1 MDLQR
6 LEEVIMV
13 AQGAPGNGG
22 SKAQANAML
31 DSLRH
36 ASDRWTLGLKC
47 FFDSTSDTAKLF
59 GLSLIRDYLSRA
71 GCSPEVMEHR
81 RTIRE
86 NVLRWSASSVVSGM
100 QIPSFI
106 MNSVVTILTLGIK
119 FEYPRQWPSAFDDI
133 LPLAETG
140 PHGLD
145 LVVRVLSELEVEVV
159 MFTEQRTD
167 EEKRNNTMI
176 KDSMRASP
184 VIANVVSLLCRNT
197 VAMYH
202 AGHNE
207 LAERCL
213 RCLAELISWIELQ
226 LVIQEALP
234 TLYRALSIPQFTAAA
249 CSCLYEILKKGMDSV
264 IKVRMI
270 HSIDMMS
277 ALLTVPSICNGSGS
291 SSASSAGSP
300 QGGARGLDFS
310 NGNGTASVINSNGSN
325 SSNGGGGAGGG
336 SSSSSSNSSSG
347 GGNSGNGQNGIG
359 IQSLSDAWVEE
370 YGLVIDMLFLE
381 LLSCWGRFE
390 DVIQAAAQGKEIE
403 GAAEYREVAPLCATM
418 LHTTMPIV
426 LEIFSHESNNV
437 CATVLPALN
446 KLMSTLRAQ
455 LLLAPGLIAS
465 QSQTFPARYFAASD
479 YVPMFLTAVYKQMQ
493 YEENFGF
500 DASDDDD
507 VAVMEVRK
515 GCPSPSSLSEHLRG
529 QLSLA
534 IQSGGGVRCRAAFGR
549 FRCSLPSYHDC
560 YLPPQQYLVSF

>member
-6 LEEVIMV
+6 LEEVILV
-13 AQGAPGNGG
+13 AQGAPGIGG

-47 FFDSTSDTAKLF
+47 FFESTSDTAKLF

-71 GCSPEVMEHR
+71 GCSQEVMDYR

-86 NVLRWSASSVVSGM
+86 NMLRWSTSSVVSGM

-119 FEYPRQWPSAFDDI
+119 FEYPRQWPGAFEDL

-140 PHGLD
+140 PHGVD
-145 LVVRVLSELEVEVV
+145 LVVRILSELEVEVV

-176 KDSMRASP
+176 KDNMRASP

-202 AGHNE
+202 AGHND

-270 HSIDMMS
+270 HSIDMIS
-277 ALLTVPSICNGSGS
+277 ALLTVPSICNGSAS
-291 SSASSAGSP
+291 SSSPTASSL
-300 QGGARGLDFS
+300 QGGASGIDSS
-310 NGNGTASVINSNGSN
+310 NGNGTASDIN
-325 SSNGGGGAGGG
+325 SSNGSG
-336 SSSSSSNSSSG
+336 SSSSSSSSSG
-347 GGNSGNGQNGIG
+347 NGGGSSGNGQNGIG

-390 DVIQAAAQGKEIE
+390 DVIQAAAQGKEID
-403 GAAEYREVAPLCATM
+403 GATEYTEVAPLCATM

-426 LEIFSHESNNV
+426 LDIFSHESNNV

-507 VAVMEVRK
+507 VAVMEVRPPLFF
-515 GCPSPSSLSEHLRG
+515 GLDVCGDSS
-529 QLSLA
+529 A
-534 IQSGGGVRCRAAFGR
+534 
-549 FRCSLPSYHDC
+549 
-560 YLPPQQYLVSF
+560 